1 MKINSNTIKKINM
14 FELIYRSVA
23 LDKINSLEITK
34 ILNISREFNLKNN
47 ITGCLLFY
55 KNEFVQILEG
65 DQDVIEKLYAKI
77 EKDTRHSNVI
87 LIAKNEKSE
96 RTFHNWVM
104 AYHEITND
112 DISEISKLLFVNNFI
127 SLCEIAEK
135 PTNATMLFWFISKL
149 ILKNDN
155 EFKSLV

>member
-1 MKINSNTIKKINM
+1 M

-23 LDKINSLEITK
+23 LDKINSSEITK
-34 ILNISREFNLKNN
+34 ILNTSREFNLKNN

-65 DQDVIEKLYAKI
+65 EQDVIEKLNTKI

-112 DISEISKLLFVNNFI
+112 DIS
-127 SLCEIAEK
+127 
-135 PTNATMLFWFISKL
+135 
-149 ILKNDN
+149 
-155 EFKSLV
+155 